1 MAELNSDE
9 IMAKDFN
16 APSLFANIGR
26 VRAENDFVV
35 LDLGYVP
42 PLDSSE
48 VELLKEE
55 PIMVSQR
62 VILPVEVARTLSA
75 LISKVAGGEAE
86 EPLTPVMPER

>member
-16 APSLFANIGR
+16 APSIFANICR

-35 LDLGYVP
+35 LDLGYLP

-48 VELLKEE
+48 VELLRQQ
-55 PIMVSQR
+55 PIQVSQR
-62 VILPVEVARTLSA
+62 IILPAAVAASLSELVA
-75 LISKVAGGEAE
+75 KVTAAAQD
-86 EPLTPVMPER
+86 EPLTPVMPQR